1 MKLNNEVILAYAYV
15 ALYNLVYKDN
25 IDVLTFG
32 KKDFMDAFRSEM
44 FYCFDV
50 FDEDTILDV
59 YERVYGRVNG
69 ADEE

>member
-15 ALYNLVYKDN
+15 ALYNLVFKDKL
-25 IDVLTFG
+25 DVNTLG
-32 KKDFMDAFRSEM
+32 KVGFMDAFRSEM

-59 YERVYGRVNG
+59 YERVYERVHAG
-69 ADEE
+69 EE